1 MSWRVIVVSSRA
13 KLELKTSNLVIR
25 SEKESKKI
33 HLSEISLLIIED
45 TASSITTALLSE
57 LIERKIKVIFCDA
70 KRNPCSELLPYYG
83 SHDTS
88 FKIKKQIEWKP
99 FIKQQVWTEIV
110 TEKIVNQQK
119 ILAYLGCV
127 EMEILQKYLQEI
139 QFNDTTNREGHAAK
153 VYFNAVFG
161 KQFSRSQDNPT
172 NAALNYGYTILLSA
186 FNREI
191 CSNGYITQ
199 LGLFHDNMFNQF
211 NLSSDLME
219 PFRIFVDYK
228 VITMNYTV
236 FEQAQKM
243 ELVNLLNQEVL
254 IDGKNHHLNN
264 AIKIYCKSIFDALN
278 EEEIARI
285 RFIRNEL

>member
-1 MSWRVIVVSSRA
+1 MSWRMVVVSSRA
-13 KLELKTSNLVIR
+13 KLELKTSNLIIR

-33 HLSEISLLIIED
+33 HLSEIALLMIED
-45 TASSITTALLSE
+45 TASSITTALLCE
-57 LIERKIKVIFCDA
+57 LIERKIKVVFCDA

-88 FKIKKQIEWKP
+88 LKIKKQIQWTP
-99 FIKQQVWTEIV
+99 FTKQQVWTEIV
-110 TEKIVNQQK
+110 REKIANQLK
-119 ILAYLGCV
+119 ILAFLGCQ
-127 EMEILQKYLQEI
+127 EMTLLEKYLDEM

-219 PFRIFVDYK
+219 PFRTFVDYK
-228 VITMNYTV
+228 VITGDYTV
-236 FEQAQKM
+236 FEREQKM
-243 ELVNLLNQEVL
+243 ELVNLLNQEVV
-254 IDGKNHHLNN
+254 IDGKNHHLSH
-264 AIKIYCKSIFDALN
+264 AIRIYCKSIFDAL
-278 EEEIARI
+278 EEQDISRI
-285 RFIRNEL
+285 RFVRNEL